1 MIKDVQKINNGKA
14 CALAILTA
22 LAGGRRIPKGIA
34 LLREKQAP
42 RRIPLFFCL
51 PTFLLVACAPVQE
64 SRPTFALGTVCKI
77 SLFENG
83 KDDLYTTL
91 FDRLAAIEAVMS
103 ANETSGISELVQ
115 INQNAGIRPIAVSG
129 ELITVLQR
137 ALFFA
142 EVTDGA
148 FNPAVGPLV
157 KLWNIGTEDA
167 RLPEESEIAAA
178 RSLANYRDIEIDEAN
193 QTVYLKREG
202 MSLDLGGIAKG
213 YAADE
218 LVAILKDAGVR
229 RAVIDLGGNIYAH
242 GSKTPKQKWR
252 IGIQNP
258 LAPRGEYL
266 AVEEAADK
274 TLVTSG
280 VYERFFEENGIR
292 YHHILD
298 PKTGFPADSGLLS
311 VTVIAESSLDAD
323 ALSTSLFVLGYERG
337 TSLPVRFPGVEAV
350 FVFRD
355 ATVKRARL

>member
-1 MIKDVQKINNGKA
+1 M
-14 CALAILTA
+14 
-22 LAGGRRIPKGIA
+22 
-34 LLREKQAP
+34 
-42 RRIPLFFCL
+42 FFICL
-51 PTFLLVACAPVQE
+51 PTILLTACVPIIEE
-64 SRPTFALGTVCKI
+64 SRSTFALGTVCNI
-77 SLFENG
+77 FLFENG
-83 KDDLYTTL
+83 KNDLYTTL
-91 FDRLAAIEAVMS
+91 FHRLSAIEAVMS
-103 ANETSGISELVQ
+103 ANEISGVSELSQV
-115 INQNAGIRPIAVSG
+115 NQNAGIRPVAVSG

-142 EVTDGA
+142 NLTDGA

-157 KLWNIGTEDA
+157 KLWNIGAENA
-167 RLPEESEIAAA
+167 RLPGESEIAAA
-178 RSLANYRDIEIDEAN
+178 LSLIDYCGIEVDEAN
-193 QTVYLKREG
+193 QTVFLKYEG

-218 LVAILKDAGVR
+218 LVNILRAAGIR

-258 LAPRGEYL
+258 FSPRGEYL
-266 AVEEAADK
+266 AVEESADE

-280 VYERFFEENGIR
+280 VYERFFEENGVR

-298 PKTGFPADSGLLS
+298 PKTGYPADSGLLS

-323 ALSTSLFVLGYERG
+323 ALSTSLFVLGYEQG
-337 TSLPVRFPGVEAV
+337 CGLLSRFPGIEAV

-355 ATVKRARL
+355 ATVKRYPAPAEPLNTGVRR

>member
-1 MIKDVQKINNGKA
+1 MKI
-14 CALAILTA
+14 
-22 LAGGRRIPKGIA
+22 R
-34 LLREKQAP
+34 
-42 RRIPLFFCL
+42 LFFICL
-51 PTFLLVACAPVQE
+51 PAVLLACVPVEE
-64 SRPTFALGTVCKI
+64 SRSTFALGTVCKV

-83 KDDLYTTL
+83 TSDRYSAL
-91 FDRLAAIEAVMS
+91 FNRLSAIEAVMS
-103 ANETSGISELVQ
+103 AHEISGGISELARV
-115 INQNAGIRPIAVSG
+115 NQNAGIGPVAVSG

-142 EVTDGA
+142 EITEGA

-157 KLWNIGTEDA
+157 TLWGIGGENA

-178 RSLANYRDIEIDEAN
+178 RSLANYRDIEIDETN
-193 QTVYLKREG
+193 RTVCLKREG

-218 LVAILKDAGVR
+218 LVAMLKEAGIR

-242 GSKTPKQKWR
+242 GGKTSKQKWR

-258 LAPRGEYL
+258 LSPRGEYL
-266 AVEEAADK
+266 SVEEAADK

-298 PKTGFPADSGLLS
+298 PKTGYPAASGLLS
-311 VTVIAESSLDAD
+311 VTVIAASSLDAD
-323 ALSTSLFVLGYERG
+323 ALSTAFFVLGYERSAG
-337 TSLPVRFPGVEAV
+337 LISRFPGVEAV
-350 FVFRD
+350 FVLSD
-355 ATVKRARL
+355 TTVKRRGSLPAS